1 MKERKRAGK
10 SVSST
15 EKNQQDRVRRELPK
29 KKISPVIIVALLCV
43 LVYACINIVS
53 AQIELNRRNKEYEEK
68 EYLYAQL
75 TAENES
81 LKNIKETG
89 DIDEY
94 VIKIAR
100 EKLNLVFPDDKVYKI
115 IE

>member
-1 MKERKRAGK
+1 M
-10 SVSST
+10 
-15 EKNQQDRVRRELPK
+15 PK
-29 KKISPVIIVALLCV
+29 KKVSPLFVILLLCV
-43 LVYACINIVS
+43 VVYACANIIS
-53 AQIELNRRNKEYEEK
+53 AQMELNKKQKEYEEK

-75 TAENES
+75 KAEHES
-81 LKNIKETG
+81 LKKIKETG

-100 EKLNLVFPDDKVYKI
+100 EKLNLVFPEDTVYKI